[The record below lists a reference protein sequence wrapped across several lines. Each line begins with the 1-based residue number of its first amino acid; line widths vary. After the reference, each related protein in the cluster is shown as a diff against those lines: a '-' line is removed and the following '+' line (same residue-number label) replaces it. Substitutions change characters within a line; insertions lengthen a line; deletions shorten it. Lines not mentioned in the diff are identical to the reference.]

1 MSFIGVG
8 LITSFVFKK
17 LNHVKE
23 LAVKGAIK
31 SLGLYIKIESF
42 IQSMFSTNQV
52 IFDQDTIYIR
62 DDGTETKRFLDA
74 NDKEMV
80 FMFILQPEKG
90 TNNCLLLPSSS
101 SSSSSPPTFDKSNVS
116 FLAVQLKTLPEGG
129 IYNIVLN
136 TPEMNLMVVGNILLD
151 KPFIKWYLRRWHHFN
166 IKDDAIY
173 EVSFID
179 QRMNYVCLNLQEG
192 AGVQLLENDY
202 RLLLKNA
209 KANEMK

>member
-1 MSFIGVG
+1 
-8 LITSFVFKK
+8 
-17 LNHVKE
+17 
-23 LAVKGAIK
+23 
-31 SLGLYIKIESF
+31 
-42 IQSMFSTNQV
+42 
-52 IFDQDTIYIR
+52 
-62 DDGTETKRFLDA
+62 
-74 NDKEMV
+74 
-80 FMFILQPEKG
+80 MFILQPEKG
-90 TNNCLLLPSSS
+90 TNNCLLLPSSSS